1 MTDMLNTIEPLLS
14 ILVAFTAVIIY
25 LIISNKK

>member
-1 MTDMLNTIEPLLS
+1 MTDMLNIIEPLLS

-25 LIISNKK
+25 LIASNKK

>member
-1 MTDMLNTIEPLLS
+1 MTDMLNIIEPLLS
-14 ILVAFTAVIIY
+14 ILVAFIAVVIY

>member
-1 MTDMLNTIEPLLS
+1 MTDMPNIIEPLLS
-14 ILVAFTAVIIY
+14 ISIALIAVIIY

>member
-1 MTDMLNTIEPLLS
+1 MTDMLNIIEPLLS
-14 ILVAFTAVIIY
+14 ILVAFIAVIIY